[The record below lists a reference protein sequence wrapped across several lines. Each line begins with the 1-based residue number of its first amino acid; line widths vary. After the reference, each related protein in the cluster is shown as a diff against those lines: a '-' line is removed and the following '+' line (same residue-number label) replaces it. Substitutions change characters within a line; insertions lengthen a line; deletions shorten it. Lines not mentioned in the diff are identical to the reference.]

1 MFILDL
7 FTSIYDPARQ
17 DGNQLNQNM
26 RNSDIAREYRK
37 KHGMD
42 MPTKKLAR
50 IMYEENK
57 FTFKDVEAA
66 RISLRYIEGKVGDRD
81 RKFAKDFLKEEPR
94 AYNPYKLPD
103 SDETSYLPF
112 KISGHKKVAIFSDIH
127 VPYHS
132 IECLTAAIEFVKKEK
147 VDALL
152 LNGDT
157 IDCFRLS
164 RFVKDPR
171 KRNFKLEL
179 DTFKALIEVFE
190 KELKCKI
197 YFKLGNHEERYEH
210 FLFEKAKELVGVEE
224 FEFEN
229 IIKARAKGIDMI
241 SDKRVIRMNDLC
253 GIHGHEYIGGISAPV
268 NPARG
273 LFLKGKVSCFQGHN
287 HQTSEHTEPTM
298 DGKMITTWSLGCMS
312 ELHPAYMPLNK
323 WNHGFA
329 IVELSDNGKDYEF
342 RNKRILK
349 GKVL

>member
-1 MFILDL
+1 M
-7 FTSIYDPARQ
+7 TKS
-17 DGNQLNQNM
+17 N
-26 RNSDIAREYRK
+26 IARKYRK
-37 KHGMD
+37 EYGME
-42 MPTKKLAR
+42 MPTRKLAR
-50 IMYEENK
+50 IMYDENK
-57 FTFKDVEAA
+57 LDFKDYEEA
-66 RISLRYIEGKVGDRD
+66 RYNLRRIEGKTGDNGKD
-81 RKFAKDFLKEEPR
+81 FAKKTEF
-94 AYNPYKLPD
+94 YNPEQRTMNPYNLPA

-112 KISGHKKVAIFSDIH
+112 TISGHKKVAIFSDIH

-132 IECLTAAIEFVKKEK
+132 IECITAAIDYVKKEK

-164 RFVKDPR
+164 RFIKDPR

-179 DTFKALIEVFE
+179 DTFKALIEVFQN
-190 KELKCKI
+190 ELKCKI

-210 FLFEKAKELVGVEE
+210 FLFEKAKELVGIEE

-229 IIKARAKGIDMI
+229 IIKARANGIEVI
-241 SDKRVIRMNDLC
+241 SDKRVIKMNELN
-253 GIHGHEYIGGISAPV
+253 GIHGHEYVGGITAPV

-273 LFLKGKVSCFQGHN
+273 LYLRGKVSCFQGHN

-298 DGKMITTWSLGCMS
+298 DGKMITTWSIGCMS

-329 IVELSDNGKDYEF
+329 VVELDENGIDYEF
-342 RNKRILK
+342 RNKRVLK

>member
-1 MFILDL
+1 M
-7 FTSIYDPARQ
+7 TKA
-17 DGNQLNQNM
+17 
-26 RNSDIAREYRK
+26 DIARKFRKEY
-37 KHGMD
+37 GME
-42 MPTKKLAR
+42 MPIRKLAR
-50 IMYEENK
+50 IMYDKEK
-57 FTFKDVEAA
+57 LIFKDCEEA
-66 RISLRYIEGKVGDRD
+66 RYNLRRIEGKTGSNG
-81 RKFAKDFLKEEPR
+81 KDFSKKTEFFMEEKR
-94 AYNPYKLPD
+94 AVNPYSLPA

-112 KISGHKKVAIFSDIH
+112 TISGHKKVAIFSDIH

-132 IECLTAAIEFVKKEK
+132 IECLTAAIDYVKKEK
-147 VDALL
+147 VDGLL

-179 DTFKALIEVFE
+179 DTFKALIEVFQ

-197 YFKLGNHEERYEH
+197 YFKLGNHEERYEN
-210 FLFEKAKELVGVEE
+210 FLFEKAKELVGIEE

-229 IIKARAKGIDMI
+229 IIKARANGIEVI
-241 SDKRVIRMNDLC
+241 SDKRVIKMNELN
-253 GIHGHEYIGGISAPV
+253 GIHGHEYVGGITAPV

-273 LFLKGKVSCFQGHN
+273 LYLRGKVSCFQGHN

-298 DGKMITTWSLGCMS
+298 DGKMITTWSIGCMS

-329 IVELSDNGKDYEF
+329 IVDLDENGIDYEF
-342 RNKRILK
+342 RNKRVLK